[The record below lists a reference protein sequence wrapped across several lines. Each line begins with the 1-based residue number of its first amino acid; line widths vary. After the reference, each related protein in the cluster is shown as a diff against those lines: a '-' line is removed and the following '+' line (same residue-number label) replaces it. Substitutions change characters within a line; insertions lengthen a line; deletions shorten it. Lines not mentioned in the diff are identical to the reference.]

1 MYIFKNAWRNIRR
14 NKGRN
19 ILIGLIIVVIAAA
32 CSITLAI
39 RESANDIVTSYREK
53 NKLEATIGMNR
64 RALMEKLNTGDKT
77 QEQMIEEFNSIKA
90 PTEEEIKKYGDSSY
104 VTSYYYTY
112 DLSMNANNIK
122 EATDSLVKEKT
133 EVTTNTTTTTKKST
147 TKNSGSSGTGNRPGG
162 PPPGS
167 NGGSSSTTTTTRKQ
181 TTTTKKITEKIFNE
195 KAQSGTFSLVGYDS
209 YESMSEFISG
219 DYTIIDGEVSS
230 DFNSNN
236 IVISEELATINSLK
250 VGDTITFV
258 SPSDTT
264 KTFEAK
270 ITGIYKEN
278 TDSSSDMTQMYSNS
292 ANKIITS
299 ISFIKTIT
307 SGDTSLTATITP
319 TFVIKDSESL
329 EKFEAEVKEKGLSEY
344 YTVTSNLEDIEKA
357 TESVDNVKV
366 FATTFLLITLIIGA
380 VVLMVI
386 NMINIRERK
395 YEIGVLR
402 TVGMKKSKLSLQF
415 MFELLIVA
423 VASLLIGAT
432 AGSFASVPVANKL
445 LENEI
450 ANSNSK
456 YDKIGS
462 NFGIP
467 NGMPNK
473 PEEKTESTEK
483 TENTENT
490 STDKKEETTEK
501 KDEKDFKDMNFGI
514 AKVNEVNN
522 INAVV
527 DFKVLAKL
535 LAIGVGLTL
544 ISSLASIVAIARFSP
559 LTILKERS

>member
-19 ILIGLIIVVIAAA
+19 ILIGLIIIVIAAA

-53 NKLEATIGMNR
+53 NKLEATIGMDR
-64 RALMEKLNTGDKT
+64 RALMEMLNSGDKT
-77 QEQMIEEFNSIKA
+77 QEKMIEEFNNIK
-90 PTEEEIKKYGDSSY
+90 PVSVEEIEKYGDSKY

-112 DLSMNANNIK
+112 TLSMNGSNIK

-133 EVTTNTTTTTKKST
+133 EVTTNTTTTRKKT
-147 TKNSGSSGTGNRPGG
+147 TTGSRPQMPSGGMPPGFNPGG
-162 PPPGS
+162 S
-167 NGGSSSTTTTTRKQ
+167 SSSTTTTTKQ

-195 KAQSGTFSLVGYDS
+195 KADEGTFSLVGYDS

-219 DYTIIDGEVSS
+219 AYTIVDGEVSS

-236 IVISEELATINSLK
+236 VVISEELATINSLK
-250 VGDTITFV
+250 VGDTITLV
-258 SPSDTT
+258 SPKDTS
-264 KTFEAK
+264 KTFEAR

-278 TDSSSDMTQMYSNS
+278 TDSSSDMSQMYSDS
-292 ANKIITS
+292 ANKIITN
-299 ISFIKTIT
+299 INFIKTILEK
-307 SGDTSLTATITP
+307 DTNLSPTITP
-319 TFVIKDSESL
+319 TFIIKDTDSVD
-329 EKFEAEVKEKGLSEY
+329 KFAAEVKEKGLSEY
-344 YTVTSNLEDIEKA
+344 YTVTSNLEEIESA
-357 TESVDNVKV
+357 TESVDNVKI
-366 FATTFLLITLIIGA
+366 FATTFLIITLVIGG

-402 TVGMKKSKLSLQF
+402 TIGMKKSKLSLQF

-423 VASLLIGAT
+423 MASLLIGAG

-450 ANSNSK
+450 ATASSK
-456 YDKIGS
+456 YDDIESRFGRPGS
-462 NFGIP
+462 
-467 NGMPNK
+467 K
-473 PEEKTESTEK
+473 KETK
-483 TENTENT
+483 TENTSN
-490 STDKKEETTEK
+490 DNKEETTENNK
-501 KDEKDFKDMNFGI
+501 PADFKEMNFGI
-514 AKVNEVNN
+514 AKVKEVSN

-527 DFKVLAKL
+527 DFKVLGKL
-535 LAIGVGLTL
+535 LGIGIVLTL
-544 ISSLASIVAIARFSP
+544 FSSLASIVAIARFSP

>member
-19 ILIGLIIVVIAAA
+19 ILIGLIIIVIAAA

-53 NKLEATIGMNR
+53 NKLEATIGMDR
-64 RALMEKLNTGDKT
+64 RALMEMLNSGDKT
-77 QEQMIEEFNSIKA
+77 QEKMIEEFNNIK
-90 PTEEEIKKYGDSSY
+90 PVSVEEIEKYGDSKY

-112 DLSMNANNIK
+112 TLSMNGNNIK

-133 EVTTNTTTTTKKST
+133 EVTTNTTTTRKKT
-147 TKNSGSSGTGNRPGG
+147 TTGSRPQMPSGGMPPGFNPGG
-162 PPPGS
+162 S
-167 NGGSSSTTTTTRKQ
+167 SSSTTTTTKQ

-195 KAQSGTFSLVGYDS
+195 KADEGTFSLVGYDS

-219 DYTIIDGEVSS
+219 AYTIVDGEVSS

-236 IVISEELATINSLK
+236 VVISEELATINSLK
-250 VGDTITFV
+250 VGDTITLV
-258 SPSDTT
+258 SPKDTS

-278 TDSSSDMTQMYSNS
+278 TDSSSDMSQMYSDS
-292 ANKIITS
+292 ANKIITN
-299 ISFIKTIT
+299 INFIKTILEK
-307 SGDTSLTATITP
+307 DTNLSPTITP
-319 TFVIKDSESL
+319 TFIIKDTDSVD
-329 EKFEAEVKEKGLSEY
+329 KFAAEVKEKGLSEY
-344 YTVTSNLEDIEKA
+344 YTVTSNLEEIESA
-357 TESVDNVKV
+357 TESVDNVKI
-366 FATTFLLITLIIGA
+366 FATTFLIITLVIGG

-402 TVGMKKSKLSLQF
+402 TIGMKKSKLSLQF

-423 VASLLIGAT
+423 MASLLIGAG

-450 ANSNSK
+450 ATASSK
-456 YDKIGS
+456 YDDIESRFGRPGS
-462 NFGIP
+462 
-467 NGMPNK
+467 K
-473 PEEKTESTEK
+473 KETKA
-483 TENTENT
+483 ENTNT
-490 STDKKEETTEK
+490 ESTDKKEETTDNNK
-501 KDEKDFKDMNFGI
+501 PTDFKEMNFGI
-514 AKVNEVNN
+514 AKVKEVSN

-527 DFKVLAKL
+527 DFKVLGKL
-535 LAIGVGLTL
+535 LGIGIVLTL
-544 ISSLASIVAIARFSP
+544 FSSLASIVAIARFSP

>member
-53 NKLEATIGMNR
+53 NKLEATIGMDR
-64 RALMEKLNTGDKT
+64 RTLMEKLNTGDKT
-77 QEQMIEEFNSIKA
+77 QEQMIEAFNNIKA
-90 PTEEEIKKYGDSSY
+90 PTEDEIKKYGDSKY

-112 DLSMNANNIK
+112 DLSMNGKDIK

-133 EVTTNTTTTTKKST
+133 EVTTNTTTTTNKKT
-147 TKNSGSSGTGNRPGG
+147 TTSGGNNNRPSGG
-162 PPPGS
+162 PPPGF
-167 NGGSSSTTTTTRKQ
+167 NFGGSSSTTTTTRKK
-181 TTTTKKITEKIFNE
+181 TTTTKKTTEKIFNE

-209 YESMSEFISG
+209 YENMKEFISG

-236 IVISEELATINSLK
+236 IVISEELATINKLK
-250 VGDTITFV
+250 VGDTITLV
-258 SPSDTT
+258 SPTNES
-264 KTFEAK
+264 KTFQAK

-299 ISFIKTIT
+299 INFIKTIT
-307 SGDTSLTATITP
+307 AGDTSLTATITP
-319 TFVIKDSESL
+319 TFVLKDKESIDKFSE
-329 EKFEAEVKEKGLSEY
+329 EVKTKGLSEY
-344 YTVTSNLEDIEKA
+344 YTVTTNIEEIEKA

-402 TVGMKKSKLSLQF
+402 TVGMKKSKLSMQF

-423 VASLLIGAT
+423 VASLMIGAGI
-432 AGSFASVPVANKL
+432 GSYASVPVANKL

-456 YDKIGS
+456 YEKIGN
-462 NFGIP
+462 NFGMPGSKP
-467 NGMPNK
+467 NS
-473 PEEKTESTEK
+473 TSTEK
-483 TENTENT
+483 TD
-490 STDKKEETTEK
+490 SSDKKEEDK
-501 KDEKDFKDMNFGI
+501 GQPNFNDMNFGV
-514 AKVNEVNN
+514 ARVNEVKN

-527 DFKVLAKL
+527 DFKVLGKL
-535 LAIGVGLTL
+535 LGIGIVLTL
-544 ISSLASIVAIARFSP
+544 FSSLASIIAIARFSP

>member
-64 RALMEKLNTGDKT
+64 RALMEKLNSGSKT
-77 QEQMIEEFNSIKA
+77 QEQMIEEFNNIKA
-90 PTEEEIKKYGDSSY
+90 PTEEEIINYGESEY

-112 DLSMNANNIK
+112 DLSMNAKDIK

-133 EVTTNTTTTTKKST
+133 EVTTNTTTTTKKKT
-147 TKNSGSSGTGNRPGG
+147 TSSGNSRPSMPSGEM
-162 PPPGS
+162 PPGF
-167 NGGSSSTTTTTRKQ
+167 NFGGGSSSTTTTTRKQ
-181 TTTTKKITEKIFNE
+181 TTTTKKVTEKIFNE

-209 YESMSEFISG
+209 YENMKEFISG

-236 IVISEELATINSLK
+236 IVISEELATLNNLK
-250 VGDTITFV
+250 VGDTITLV
-258 SPSDTT
+258 SPTNTS
-264 KTFEAK
+264 KTFAAK

-299 ISFIKTIT
+299 ISFIKKIT
-307 SGDTSLTATITP
+307 TSDTSLTATITP
-319 TFVIKDSESL
+319 TFILKDKESI
-329 EKFEAEVKEKGLSEY
+329 EKFEAEVSEKGLSEY
-344 YTVTSNLEDIEKA
+344 YTVTTNIEELEQA
-357 TESVDNVKV
+357 TESVDNVKI

-402 TVGMKKSKLSLQF
+402 TVGMKKSKLSMQF

-423 VASLLIGAT
+423 VASLLIGAGI
-432 AGSFASVPVANKL
+432 GSYASVPVANKL

-456 YDKIGS
+456 YEQIGN
-462 NFGIP
+462 NFG
-467 NGMPNK
+467 MPGSK
-473 PEEKTESTEK
+473 PSSTSTEK
-483 TENTENT
+483 TDSTTENKED
-490 STDKKEETTEK
+490 SKEENKEQPK
-501 KDEKDFKDMNFGI
+501 FNEMNFGV
-514 AKVNEVNN
+514 ARVNEVDN

-527 DFKVLAKL
+527 DFKVLGKL
-535 LAIGVGLTL
+535 LGIGVILTL
-544 ISSLASIVAIARFSP
+544 FSSLASIVAIARFSP

>member
-1 MYIFKNAWRNIRR
+1 MEVISMYIFKNAWRNIRR

-53 NKLEATIGMNR
+53 NKLEATIGMDR
-64 RALMEKLNTGDKT
+64 RTLMEKLNTGDKT
-77 QEQMIEEFNSIKA
+77 QEQMIEAFNNIKA
-90 PTEEEIKKYGDSSY
+90 PTEDEIKKYGDSNY

-112 DLSMNANNIK
+112 DLSMNGKDIK

-133 EVTTNTTTTTKKST
+133 EVTTNTTTTTNKKT
-147 TKNSGSSGTGNRPGG
+147 TTSGGNNKRPSGG
-162 PPPGS
+162 PPPGF
-167 NGGSSSTTTTTRKQ
+167 NFGGSSSTTTTTTNRK
-181 TTTTKKITEKIFNE
+181 TTTTKKTTEKIFNE

-209 YESMSEFISG
+209 YENMKEFISG

-236 IVISEELATINSLK
+236 IVISEELATINKLK
-250 VGDTITFV
+250 VGDTITLV
-258 SPSDTT
+258 SPTNES
-264 KTFEAK
+264 KSFQAK

-299 ISFIKTIT
+299 INFIKTIT
-307 SGDTSLTATITP
+307 AGDTSLTATITP
-319 TFVIKDSESL
+319 TFVLKDKDSID
-329 EKFEAEVKEKGLSEY
+329 KFSEEVKTKGLSEY
-344 YTVTSNLEDIEKA
+344 YTVTTNIEEIEKA

-402 TVGMKKSKLSLQF
+402 TVGMKKSKLSMQF

-423 VASLLIGAT
+423 VASLMIGAGI
-432 AGSFASVPVANKL
+432 GSYASVPVANKL

-456 YDKIGS
+456 YEKIGN
-462 NFGIP
+462 NFG
-467 NGMPNK
+467 MPGSK
-473 PEEKTESTEK
+473 PKSTSTEK
-483 TENTENT
+483 TE
-490 STDKKEETTEK
+490 SSDKKEDVQEK
-501 KDEKDFKDMNFGI
+501 PNFNDMNFGV
-514 AKVNEVNN
+514 ARVNEVKN

-527 DFKVLAKL
+527 DFKVLGKL
-535 LAIGVGLTL
+535 LGIGIVLTL
-544 ISSLASIVAIARFSP
+544 FSSLASIVAIARFSP